1 MNALGTTVDVAAAV
15 VAWHNRHPLAR
26 RIAPEQVH
34 DVGVLHLPVAL
45 PPGSALWRGKP
56 LLLFSADALYHAGP
70 ERLARWLRRHG
81 TATHESPADWP
92 HRRFE
97 PEPRLVERADVAGA
111 GTRLEAT
118 VLSAAVDVDGK
129 RVRVLLTAG
138 RHTQV
143 FGSRAFSPPRVAVGS
158 VLAAIA
164 AAMSTLVLTLSWPGA
179 GSDVA
184 PAARLAALE
193 LPAGATAIA
202 RSEAAPAPSAEPA
215 AVVPHPAVLARA
227 DIGPS
232 PTEAASAP
240 FSADPASAP
249 GAPIGRI
256 VAVLDTAQR
265 DAARADSRARRA
277 AAAASAPPSLDS
289 LLKAHAFAVAT
300 EPTARRADANA
311 QLAVVRSLMA
321 QTHTEPATRLELMPA
336 GRQWRVVWWPHATQA
351 LAEERLHDVRAR
363 GVRAEIVR
371 F

>member
-15 VAWHNRHPLAR
+15 AAWHNRHPLAR

-45 PPGSALWRGKP
+45 PPTSALWRGKP
-56 LLLFSADALYHAGP
+56 LLLFSADALYHARP

-81 TATHESPADWP
+81 TSIPETPADWP

-97 PEPRLVERADVAGA
+97 PEPEFVARANACGA

-129 RVRVLLTAG
+129 RARVLLTAG
-138 RHTQV
+138 RRVQV

-164 AAMSTLVLTLSWPGA
+164 AAMSTLVLALSWPGA
-179 GSDVA
+179 ESG
-184 PAARLAALE
+184 AAH
-193 LPAGATAIA
+193 P
-202 RSEAAPAPSAEPA
+202 
-215 AVVPHPAVLARA
+215 VPLART
-227 DIGPS
+227 DIGAS

-240 FSADPASAP
+240 FSADPASAA
-249 GAPIGRI
+249 GATFGRI
-256 VAVLDTAQR
+256 VVVLDAAQR
-265 DAARADSRARRA
+265 EAVRADSRARRA

-300 EPTARRADANA
+300 EPTARRADADA

-321 QTHTEPATRLELMPA
+321 QTQTEPATRLELMAA
-336 GRQWRVVWWPHATQA
+336 GRRWRVVWWPHATQA
-351 LAEERLHDVRAR
+351 LAEERLRDVRAR
-363 GVRAEIVR
+363 GVQAEIVR